1 MSGAVPTVGY
11 VALPAAPDAAS
22 FLPLELE
29 IAWDKIALEK
39 AQDIIRKIRNR
50 EFGSA
55 DDFSTRDDGYARL
68 LRKVC
73 FTPAGDTEETP
84 ADGAGS

>member
-1 MSGAVPTVGY
+1 VPTVGY

-29 IAWDKIALEK
+29 IAWDAIALEK

-68 LRKVC
+68 LRQVC

-84 ADGAGS
+84 EDGAGS